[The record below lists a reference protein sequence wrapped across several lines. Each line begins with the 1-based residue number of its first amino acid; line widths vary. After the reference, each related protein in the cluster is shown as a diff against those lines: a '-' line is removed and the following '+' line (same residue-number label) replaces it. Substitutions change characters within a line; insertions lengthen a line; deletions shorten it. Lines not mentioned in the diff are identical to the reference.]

1 MRIGIMGCGLVGRK
15 RAAAARNHRVVVAC
29 DVSLEAARALAHA
42 SPGCL
47 ATTSVEDVWRADLDT
62 VIVATPHDALA
73 PLALAAI
80 RAGKHV
86 LVEKPAARTRA
97 ELAPVLAAAAARAVK
112 VHVGYNHRF
121 HPAALRA
128 RALVDAGAIGPLLFV
143 RGRYGHGGRPG
154 YGEEWRSRPEI
165 SGGGELLD
173 QGTHLLDLARWFLGD
188 LQLAY
193 ASIPRWFWPGAVED
207 NCFLALRGRPDT
219 MAWLHAGWT
228 EWKNLFSLELTG
240 RDGKLQL
247 DGLGGSYGTERLT
260 HFRMLPALGPP
271 ETTIWE
277 YPAGDRSF
285 ELELEA
291 FAGARPGDTRSLED
305 ALAVLA
311 LTDAAYASKEPR
323 P

>member
-1 MRIGIMGCGLVGRK
+1 MRWRRSRSPPSARASTCSSRSPA
-15 RAAAARNHRVVVAC
+15 RAAAPSSGRCSPPPRRARSR
-29 DVSLEAARALAHA
+29 ST
-42 SPGCL
+42 S
-47 ATTSVEDVWRADLDT
+47 ATTTAS
-62 VIVATPHDALA
+62 
-73 PLALAAI
+73 
-80 RAGKHV
+80 
-86 LVEKPAARTRA
+86 TRR
-97 ELAPVLAAAAARAVK
+97 PC
-112 VHVGYNHRF
+112 
-121 HPAALRA
+121 A
-128 RALVDAGAIGPLLFV
+128 RALVDAGALGPLLFV

-154 YGEEWRSRPEI
+154 YGDEWRSRPEI

-173 QGTHLLDLARWFLGD
+173 QGTHLIDLARWFLGE
-188 LQLAY
+188 LELEY
-193 ASIPRWFWPGAVED
+193 ASTPRWFWPGAVED

-228 EWKNLFSLELTG
+228 EWKNLFSLEITG

-260 HFRMLPALGPP
+260 LYRMLPALGPP

-277 YPAGDRSF
+277 YPVDDRAFDRSF

-311 LTDAAYASKEPR
+311 LTDAAYAPR
-323 P
+323 RP

>member
-1 MRIGIMGCGLVGRK
+1 MRLGIIGCGRIGRK
-15 RAAAARNHRVVVAC
+15 RARAAGGHPVVVAC
-29 DVSLEAARALAHA
+29 DVSLAAARAVAD
-42 SPGCL
+42 SSGGCL
-47 ATTSVEDVWRADLDT
+47 ATTSVHDVWRADIDT
-62 VIVATPHDALA
+62 VILATPHDALA

-86 LVEKPAARTRA
+86 LIEKPAARSRA
-97 ELAPVLAAAAARAVK
+97 ELAPVLAAAAAGPLK

-128 RALVDAGAIGPLLFV
+128 RELVDAGALGPLLFV

-154 YGEEWRSRPEI
+154 YGDEWRSRPEI

-173 QGTHLLDLARWFLGD
+173 QGTHLIDLARWFLGE
-188 LQLAY
+188 LQLEY
-193 ASIPRWFWPGAVED
+193 ATLPRWYWPGAVED
-207 NCFLALRGRPDT
+207 NAFLALRGRPDT

-228 EWKNLFSLELTG
+228 EWKNLFSLEITG

-247 DGLGGSYGTERLT
+247 EGLGGSYGTERLT
-260 HFRMLPALGPP
+260 FHRMLPALGPP

-277 YPAGDRSF
+277 YPGDDRSF
-285 ELELEA
+285 ELELES

-311 LTDAAYASKEPR
+311 VTDAAYARRAP
-323 P
+323 